1 VSDPG
6 RTHADQPDQAHTQEA
21 LESLGYKQELNRS
34 VNSLGHIALI
44 LSDIT
49 PTASLLVVGTA
60 VVAVAGTG
68 SVWAYIIGCFI
79 AVNVALCMGELGSM
93 FPVAGGLFSIVT
105 RVLGKATGFVA
116 MIDYMG
122 QAVFLPASVAIG
134 IGTYVHALNP
144 SLPTNVIAGCGMI
157 LVTGVALLQIKAN
170 AWLTGVFLAIELI
183 VVGALAVAGFTH
195 LHQPLSILSHT
206 VGPNGHGGLSPV
218 AASAIIAA
226 LATAL
231 FSVNGYDSGINFAEE
246 VLGSAKAVGRAVIT
260 AALIG
265 IFFELVPFIAI
276 VFGAHNLAAFV
287 NSGTPMTEVA
297 GEAYGNTFVT
307 LITYGALIAI
317 FNASVA
323 ITLQFSRIVWA
334 SGRDFAWPEPV
345 SSWIAKVEHKRGAPW
360 VATLIVGALATAL
373 CFQASLVTVV
383 TFTAVLIVV
392 LYGLI
397 AISALVS
404 RVRQRNLPRPSRMPL
419 WPVPPILA
427 LAGVVLAL
435 TQQKHSDLIIAACI
449 FAAALVYYF
458 AFVRPRRG
466 RYWTVPG
473 AIADPGEPAPAA
485 TEADSS

>member
-1 VSDPG
+1 
-6 RTHADQPDQAHTQEA
+6 
-21 LESLGYKQELNRS
+21 
-34 VNSLGHIALI
+34 
-44 LSDIT
+44 
-49 PTASLLVVGTA
+49 
-60 VVAVAGTG
+60 
-68 SVWAYIIGCFI
+68 
-79 AVNVALCMGELGSM
+79 
-93 FPVAGGLFSIVT
+93 
-105 RVLGKATGFVA
+105 